1 MNILV
6 TGGAGFIGS
15 ALIKQLLTSHTVV
28 CVDNFNDYYDPLI
41 KRTNIKPFEPNQHF
55 HLVEADLLDEETI
68 NQTFEQFDIDVLVH
82 LAARAGVRPSIEDPM
97 LYQRVNNEGTQV
109 LFEMAKHHNIK
120 HMIAASS
127 SSVYGNTDSVPFKE
141 SDPVDRAISPYA
153 ATKKANEVMGHV
165 YYSLYDI
172 NMVFLRFFT
181 VYGPSQRPDLAIHKF
196 TRMILNGETLP
207 FYGDGTSARDYT
219 YIDDIVDG
227 IVRAIDYS
235 INNENIYEIINLGN
249 SYPVTLAS
257 MLKTIENT
265 LGKQATIEKM
275 AMPAGDVKQTFA
287 DITKAKTLLGYEP
300 KTTFE
305 DGIEAFVK
313 WYKNTH
319 PGAE

>member
-15 ALIKQLLTSHTVV
+15 ALTKELLKNHTVI
-28 CVDNFNDYYDPLI
+28 CVDNFNDYYDPFI
-41 KRTNIKPFEPNQHF
+41 KRNNIEPFKTNPHF
-55 HLVEADLLDEETI
+55 HLVEADLLDKETI
-68 NQTFEQFDIDVLVH
+68 HQTFEHFAIDVLVH

-109 LFEMAKHHNIK
+109 LFEMAKQHHIK

-141 SDPVDRAISPYA
+141 SDPVDWAISPYA

-165 YYSLYDI
+165 YHSLYDI

-235 INNENIYEIINLGN
+235 VNNENIYEIINLGN

-257 MLKTIENT
+257 MLKTIENA
-265 LGKQATIEKM
+265 LGKEASIEKM
-275 AMPAGDVKQTFA
+275 PMPPGDVKQTFA
-287 DITKAKTLLGYEP
+287 DIAKAKALLGYEP

-305 DGIEAFVK
+305 DGIKTFVK